1 MSSLRNYR
9 WSRPAR
15 WSIAGLVIGG
25 VVVAVIWRISAG
37 RAERLRYDRLLD
49 AAPPGVEIGPE
60 MESRIRAFCGDCHAV
75 PRPESFHRDAW
86 HEEVEKGYLFYA
98 KSGRTDLDP
107 PPMHVTAVY
116 FRARAPEQLSY
127 PEPKEADTPFR
138 ASFQVER
145 LELDPGVKA
154 PPAIAGLR
162 WARLRQGDPPVL
174 VTSDMMSGQVT
185 ALDLGDPQRK
195 LRRLGQ
201 LNNPCHV
208 EPCDLDGDGSID
220 LVVADLGSFGAMD
233 HNRGRVVWLRQD
245 KATGEFSPIVLAS
258 GLGRVADARP
268 LDADGDGK
276 LDLVVGEFGWYRTGR
291 ILLLRNVAAPGRQP
305 RFEPE
310 ELDPRT
316 GTIHVPVCD
325 INSDG
330 RLDFLALVSN
340 ESECVEAFLNQG
352 GGKFHRETLWTA
364 PDLAFGSSGIEPVD
378 LDGDGDL
385 DVLYANGDA
394 FDNMY
399 VSPWHGVQWLE
410 NLGNGQF
417 QYHRLTDMPGSCLA
431 LPGDFDGD
439 GDQDVLVI
447 ALLPRALKP
456 DTIAAKELPSIVLLE
471 QVSPGRFVRHTV
483 EKGFPCHAAAV
494 VGDFNGDGALDFAV
508 GNHTS
513 GSHADALGRAWLT
526 VWWNRGTAPKK

>member
-1 MSSLRNYR
+1 MISLRNYG

-49 AAPPGVEIGPE
+49 AAPAGVEIGPE
-60 MESRIRAFCGDCHAV
+60 MESRIQAFCGDCHAV

-107 PPMHVTAVY
+107 PPMHVTAAY
-116 FRARAPEQLSY
+116 FRAHAPEQLSY

-138 ASFQVER
+138 ASFRVER
-145 LELDPGVKA
+145 IEQDPGVKA

-174 VTSDMMSGQVT
+174 VASDMMSGQVT
-185 ALDLGDPQRK
+185 ALDLSGLQRK
-195 LRRLGQ
+195 VRSLGQ

-233 HNRGRVVWLRQD
+233 HNRGRMVWLRQD
-245 KATGEFSPIVLAS
+245 KATGEFSQIVLAS

-268 LDADGDGK
+268 LDADGDGD
-276 LDLVVGEFGWYRTGR
+276 LDLVVAEFGWYRTGR

-316 GTIHVPVCD
+316 GTVHVPVCD
-325 INSDG
+325 LNSDG

-340 ESECVEAFLNQG
+340 ESECVEVFLNQG

-364 PDLAFGSSGIEPVD
+364 PDLTFGSSGIELVD
-378 LDGDGDL
+378 LDGDGDP

-410 NLGNGQF
+410 NCGAMEF
-417 QYHRLTDMPGSCLA
+417 KYHRLTDLPGACRALA
-431 LPGDFDGD
+431 GDFDGD
-439 GDQDVLVI
+439 GDLDVL
-447 ALLPRALKP
+447 ATAYLPSGVKLETLAP
-456 DTIAAKELPSIVLLE
+456 GPPASIVLLE
-471 QVSPGRFVRHTV
+471 QTSPGQFARHTL
-483 EKGFPCHAAAV
+483 ETGLPNRAAAAV
-494 VGDFNGDGALDFAV
+494 GDFDGDGAVDFVVGTHGSAV
-508 GNHTS
+508 GKS
-513 GSHADALGRAWLT
+513 LDGLT
-526 VWWNRGTAPKK
+526 IWWNQRLRAKK